1 MCQSALFCQFSQR
14 CDATLS
20 AGSGSVISHP
30 SSWRGRWSLSDHFW
44 VFHWESMTVS
54 VCLHTRLNRA
64 FTHLFFA
71 FFCFVFSR
79 IGFECFF
86 FTHTANIG
94 PQKSGSYLFSWYVVI
109 FRHVLGKRDP
119 IAMGVRPQRHASHN
133 CIIKNNSW
141 PAHYSFFERRYK
153 DLHIWS
159 CGSER
164 RVQKAI
170 QPESLAIYKVYIAV
184 VSSFKLIFWV
194 LRAGK

>member
-1 MCQSALFCQFSQR
+1 MPVCSVLSVFAEVWCHALGREWKCH
-14 CDATLS
+14 
-20 AGSGSVISHP
+20 ISP
-30 SSWRGRWSLSDHFW
+30 LKLTRAVVTIRSLS
-44 VFHWESMTVS
+44 SVS
-54 VCLHTRLNRA
+54 LRKHDCQCLHTRLNRA

-79 IGFECFF
+79 VGFECFF

-94 PQKSGSYLFSWYVVI
+94 PQKSGSYLFSWDVVI
-109 FRHVLGKRDP
+109 FRHVLGKHDP
-119 IAMGVRPQRHASHN
+119 IAMAVRPQRHASHN

-170 QPESLAIYKVYIAV
+170 QPQSLAIYKVYIAV
-184 VSSFKLIFWV
+184 VSSFKPIFWV